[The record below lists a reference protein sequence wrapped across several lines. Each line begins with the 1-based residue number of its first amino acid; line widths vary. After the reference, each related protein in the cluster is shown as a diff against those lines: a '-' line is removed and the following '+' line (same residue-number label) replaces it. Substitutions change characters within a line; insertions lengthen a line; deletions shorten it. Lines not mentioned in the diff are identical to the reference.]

1 MPKTPREEDKI
12 ANLKEEISSFDPDD
26 GEEEEGKVARTL
38 FQENMEKDNQTE
50 LRQKHDEDY
59 EEEKKEVVDEYASD
73 DESSETDSDQENQS
87 RSLRHRMKKDKKKGQ
102 RRVSSDEEEE
112 SDSSDENN
120 FDFKMDNLIERPGQ
134 FFSSLLTQI
143 DKKSQKLIH
152 GA

>member
-1 MPKTPREEDKI
+1 M
-12 ANLKEEISSFDPDD
+12 
-26 GEEEEGKVARTL
+26 
-38 FQENMEKDNQTE
+38 Q
-50 LRQKHDEDY
+50 RQNINK
-59 EEEKKEVVDEYASD
+59 
-73 DESSETDSDQENQS
+73 Q
-87 RSLRHRMKKDKKKGQ
+87 
-102 RRVSSDEEEE
+102 EEE